1 MFLLTEVATNFRNS
15 FLFYIMHE
23 IQKDTIVLDSGF

>member
-1 MFLLTEVATNFRNS
+1 MFLLTEIATIFRNS

-23 IQKDTIVLDSGF
+23 IQKDTTVLDPGF